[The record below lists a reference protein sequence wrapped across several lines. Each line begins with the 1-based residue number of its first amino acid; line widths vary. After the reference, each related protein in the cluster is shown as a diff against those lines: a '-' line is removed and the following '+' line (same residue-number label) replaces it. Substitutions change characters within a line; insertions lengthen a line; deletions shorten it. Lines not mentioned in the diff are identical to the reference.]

1 VQGRRGPVYAVAW
14 SIDGK
19 LLAGTS
25 HVKWV
30 RLWDVGS
37 GKELKRLRNSSSAH
51 WITAVAWSFDGKFLA
66 SGGTH
71 CRIILWDAKK
81 GERLTKLKGFYHP
94 VFCLQ
99 FNPTDAGQLIIGSWD
114 NTVELWSVADGQCQQ
129 TLTGHSG
136 NSGKLDA
143 VAWSI
148 DGKVA
153 SGSTDKTVMIW
164 NSSTGERLK
173 TLEGHS
179 NSVSCLQFNPTG
191 AGQLVTGSGD
201 KTVKVWS
208 VADGQ
213 CQQTLTGH
221 GMDNKDCT
229 CEFESGGAL

>member
-1 VQGRRGPVYAVAW
+1 MQGRRGPVYAVAW

-19 LLAGTS
+19 LLAGAS

-114 NTVELWSVADGQCQQ
+114 NTVELTAWQ
-129 TLTGHSG
+129 TANVSRLSPDIAAIAA
-136 NSGKLDA
+136 NSMQWPGL
-143 VAWSI
+143 
-148 DGKVA
+148 
-153 SGSTDKTVMIW
+153 STAK
-164 NSSTGERLK
+164 SLAAA
-173 TLEGHS
+173 
-179 NSVSCLQFNPTG
+179 PTK
-191 AGQLVTGSGD
+191 Q
-201 KTVKVWS
+201 
-208 VADGQ
+208 
-213 CQQTLTGH
+213 
-221 GMDNKDCT
+221 
-229 CEFESGGAL
+229 